1 VLSKHVKPHK
11 GELARVRALA
21 SQGPT
26 QYSYTIY
33 RGSSTAGE
41 AVFLSSSTTALS
53 GEQELTWNGLNS
65 AGQRVANGSYI
76 MQVTAQAFGRATTGT
91 AHIVVNFQG
100 GTQGARLLW
109 QLASPVQ
116 RLLSPGD
123 ALRVAFPIPCLGAEL
138 AGNYLFSPEQLSFTS
153 IGLSN

>member
-1 VLSKHVKPHK
+1 
-11 GELARVRALA
+11 
-21 SQGPT
+21 
-26 QYSYTIY
+26 
-33 RGSSTAGE
+33 
-41 AVFLSSSTTALS
+41 
-53 GEQELTWNGLNS
+53 
-65 AGQRVANGSYI
+65 